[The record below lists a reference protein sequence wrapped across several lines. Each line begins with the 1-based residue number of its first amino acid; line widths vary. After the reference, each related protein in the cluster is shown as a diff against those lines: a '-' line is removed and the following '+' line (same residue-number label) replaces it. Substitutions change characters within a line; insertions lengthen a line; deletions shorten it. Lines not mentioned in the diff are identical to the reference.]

1 MQRSTTAIGSTDFV
15 VTHALDPED
24 ASTVAAMRAM
34 ASATKGTL
42 RGVAARGPFD
52 ALMESVSPK
61 DGVTFKSDAVGGI
74 PGLWVHPPHCHLTRP
89 SSIYTAAGSTWEQPT
104 HTAILSRT

>member
-42 RGVAARGPFD
+42 H
-52 ALMESVSPK
+52 
-61 DGVTFKSDAVGGI
+61 GVTAR
-74 PGLWVHPPHCHLTRP
+74 RP
-89 SSIYTAAGSTWEQPT
+89 F
-104 HTAILSRT
+104 